1 MIFFAR
7 YDIIF
12 HNYYITFN
20 KIQEKIS
27 RRETEKKKGR
37 SYHLNSNQ
45 DIWKIIYGEIEKTYP
60 VAVVELWFKN
70 FELAYLDAERAFITT
85 TSEPYISIFNKKY
98 AAEIAELFE
107 RVLNF
112 SVTVTIFAKST
123 FSLEEALAKD
133 LLDDAPEQETPARKE
148 SKPTALKSEEETSHE
163 TETSFLPEKDYTFDN
178 FIVGSSNKL
187 AHAASVAVANHPTAY
202 NPLFLYGSSGLGKT
216 HLMKAV
222 ANEVKRQQPGFNI
235 LLIKGEDFTNELVR
249 SIEKKT
255 TAKFK
260 EKYRN
265 ADMLLI
271 DDIQFIAG
279 KVSTQEEFFHTFNS
293 LYDAGKQII
302 LTSDRPPKD
311 IQHLEERIQSRFE
324 GGLIVDIQPPDTE
337 LRIAILKRKAQLM
350 NVNLSDD
357 VLNFLGEN
365 VKSNIRQLEG
375 VIKKLGAYSLV
386 NGSRITVDTART
398 VLSGVISGTIPPALV
413 AEQIIE
419 TVSKRY
425 NISIEEIKGRK
436 RTTEI
441 TLARHIAIY
450 VIRNATN
457 LSLQNTAKIF
467 GRDHTTIL
475 SSIDVIKSKMAN
487 DSSFEYEIKN
497 LCNEFS

>member
-1 MIFFAR
+1 M
-7 YDIIF
+7 
-12 HNYYITFN
+12 
-20 KIQEKIS
+20 
-27 RRETEKKKGR
+27 
-37 SYHLNSNQ
+37 
-45 DIWKIIYGEIEKTYP
+45 
-60 VAVVELWFKN
+60 
-70 FELAYLDAERAFITT
+70 
-85 TSEPYISIFNKKY
+85 
-98 AAEIAELFE
+98 AAKE
-107 RVLNF
+107 
-112 SVTVTIFAKST
+112 
-123 FSLEEALAKD
+123 
-133 LLDDAPEQETPARKE
+133 DDDTPADAGTNFI
-148 SKPTALKSEEETSHE
+148 S
-163 TETSFLPEKDYTFDN
+163 EKDYTFEN

-216 HLMKAV
+216 HLMKAI
-222 ANEVKRQQPGFNI
+222 ANEIKRTTPDFNI
-235 LLIKGEDFTNELVR
+235 IFVKGEDFTNELVR

-337 LRIAILKRKAQLM
+337 LRVAILKRKAQLM
-350 NVNLSDD
+350 NVNLSDE
-357 VLNFLGEN
+357 VLSFLGEN

-386 NGSRITVDTART
+386 NGSKITIDTART
-398 VLSGVISGTIPPALV
+398 VLSGVISGTVPPALV

-419 TVSKRY
+419 NISKRY
-425 NISIEEIKGRK
+425 NVSIEDIKGKK

-441 TLARHIAIY
+441 ALARHISIY
-450 VIRNATN
+450 VIRNVTN

-475 SSIDVIKSKMAN
+475 SSIDVIKNKMAE
-487 DSSFEYEIKN
+487 DSSFEYEITN
-497 LCNEFS
+497 ICNEFS

>member
-1 MIFFAR
+1 MNA
-7 YDIIF
+7 
-12 HNYYITFN
+12 
-20 KIQEKIS
+20 
-27 RRETEKKKGR
+27 
-37 SYHLNSNQ
+37 NQ
-45 DIWKIIYGEIEKTYP
+45 DIWNVIYAEILKKYP
-60 VAVVELWFKN
+60 EPVIDLWLKN
-70 FELAYLDAERAFITT
+70 FELAYFDSELALITT
-85 TSEPYISIFNKKY
+85 TSEGFVEILNKKY
-98 AAEIAELFE
+98 APEIAELFE
-107 RVLNF
+107 TTLGF
-112 SVTVTIFAKST
+112 PLTVKIYAKSK
-123 FSLEEALAKD
+123 FSLAEALEKPTPTVELPAEPIMPEQPKKAEKPAEEEAPA
-133 LLDDAPEQETPARKE
+133 DAA
-148 SKPTALKSEEETSHE
+148 
-163 TETSFLPEKDYTFDN
+163 TSFISEKDYTFDN

-187 AHAASVAVANHPTAY
+187 AHAASVAVANHATAY

-222 ANEVKRQQPGFNI
+222 ANEVKRQKPEFNI
-235 LLIKGEDFTNELVR
+235 ILIKGEDFTNELVR

-279 KVSTQEEFFHTFNS
+279 KVSTQEEFFHTLNS
-293 LYDAGKQII
+293 LYHAGKQII

-350 NVNLSDD
+350 NVNLSDE
-357 VLNFLGEN
+357 VLSFLGEN

-386 NGSRITVDTART
+386 NGSKITIDTART
-398 VLSGVISGTIPPALV
+398 VLSGVISGTVPPALV

-419 TVSKRY
+419 NISKRY
-425 NISIEEIKGRK
+425 NISIEDIKGKK

-441 TLARHIAIY
+441 ALARHISIY
-450 VIRNATN
+450 VIRSVTN

-475 SSIDVIKSKMAN
+475 SSIDVIKNKMAE
-487 DSSFEYEIKN
+487 DSSFEYEITN
-497 LCNEFS
+497 ICNEFS

>member
-1 MIFFAR
+1 MNA
-7 YDIIF
+7 
-12 HNYYITFN
+12 
-20 KIQEKIS
+20 
-27 RRETEKKKGR
+27 
-37 SYHLNSNQ
+37 NQ
-45 DIWKIIYGEIEKTYP
+45 DIWNVIYAEILKKYP
-60 VAVVELWFKN
+60 EPVIDLWLKN
-70 FELAYLDAERAFITT
+70 FELAYFDSELALITT
-85 TSEPYISIFNKKY
+85 TSEGFVEILNKKY
-98 AAEIAELFE
+98 APEIAELFE
-107 RVLNF
+107 TTLGF
-112 SVTVTIFAKST
+112 PLTVKIYAKSK
-123 FSLEEALAKD
+123 FSLAEALEKPMPAAAELPTEPIITEQPKKAEKPAAKEEEEAPA
-133 LLDDAPEQETPARKE
+133 DAGTNFI
-148 SKPTALKSEEETSHE
+148 S
-163 TETSFLPEKDYTFDN
+163 EKDYTFDN

-222 ANEVKRQQPGFNI
+222 ANEVKRQKPEFNI
-235 LLIKGEDFTNELVR
+235 ILIKGEDFTNELVR

-265 ADMLLI
+265 AEMLLI

-337 LRIAILKRKAQLM
+337 LRVAILKRKAQLM
-350 NVNLSDD
+350 NVNLSDE

-386 NGSRITVDTART
+386 NGSKITIDTART
-398 VLSGVISGTIPPALV
+398 VLSGVISGTVPPALV

-419 TVSKRY
+419 NISKRY
-425 NISIEEIKGRK
+425 NISIEDIKGKK

-441 TLARHIAIY
+441 ALARHISIY
-450 VIRNATN
+450 VIRNVTN

-475 SSIDVIKSKMAN
+475 SSIDVIKNKMAE
-487 DSSFEYEIKN
+487 DSSFEYEITN
-497 LCNEFS
+497 ICNEFS

>member
-1 MIFFAR
+1 MNA
-7 YDIIF
+7 
-12 HNYYITFN
+12 
-20 KIQEKIS
+20 
-27 RRETEKKKGR
+27 
-37 SYHLNSNQ
+37 NQ
-45 DIWKIIYGEIEKTYP
+45 DIWNVIYAEILKKYP
-60 VAVVELWFKN
+60 EPVIDLWLKN
-70 FELAYLDAERAFITT
+70 FELAYFDSELALITT
-85 TSEPYISIFNKKY
+85 TSEGFVEILNKKY
-98 AAEIAELFE
+98 APEIAELFE
-107 RVLNF
+107 TTLGF
-112 SVTVTIFAKST
+112 PLTVKIYAKSK
-123 FSLEEALAKD
+123 FSLAEALEKPTPTVELPAEPIMPEQPKKAEKPAEEEA
-133 LLDDAPEQETPARKE
+133 PADGG
-148 SKPTALKSEEETSHE
+148 
-163 TETSFLPEKDYTFDN
+163 TSFISEKDYTFDN

-222 ANEVKRQQPGFNI
+222 ANEVKRQKPEFNI
-235 LLIKGEDFTNELVR
+235 ILIKGEDFTNELVR

-350 NVNLSDD
+350 NVNLSDE
-357 VLNFLGEN
+357 VLSFLGEN

-375 VIKKLGAYSLV
+375 VIKTLGAYSLV
-386 NGSRITVDTART
+386 NGSKITIDTART
-398 VLSGVISGTIPPALV
+398 VLSGVISGTVPPALV

-419 TVSKRY
+419 NISKRY
-425 NISIEEIKGRK
+425 NISIEDIKGKK

-441 TLARHIAIY
+441 ALARHISIY
-450 VIRNATN
+450 VIRSVTN

-475 SSIDVIKSKMAN
+475 SSIDVIKNKMAE
-487 DSSFEYEIKN
+487 DSSFEYEITN
-497 LCNEFS
+497 ICNEFS

>member
-1 MIFFAR
+1 MVFFGYTR
-7 YDIIF
+7 NIIAF
-12 HNYYITFN
+12 HIDVWKIYIYEAKERTVN
-20 KIQEKIS
+20 
-27 RRETEKKKGR
+27 
-37 SYHLNSNQ
+37 HLNANQ
-45 DIWKIIYGEIEKTYP
+45 DIWNVIYAEILKKYP
-60 VAVVELWFKN
+60 EPVIDLWLKN
-70 FELAYLDAERAFITT
+70 FELAYFDSELALITT
-85 TSEPYISIFNKKY
+85 TSEGFVEILNKKY
-98 AAEIAELFE
+98 APEIAEIFE
-107 RVLNF
+107 TTLGF
-112 SVTVTIFAKST
+112 PLTVKIFAKSKFNLT
-123 FSLEEALAKD
+123 EVLSEPAPAATAPTAPVIPENPKAEEKPAAKEEED
-133 LLDDAPEQETPARKE
+133 TPAE
-148 SKPTALKSEEETSHE
+148 AG
-163 TETSFLPEKDYTFDN
+163 TSFISEKDYTFDN

-187 AHAASVAVANHPTAY
+187 AHAASIAVANHPTAY

-222 ANEVKRQQPGFNI
+222 ANEVKRQKPEFNI
-235 LLIKGEDFTNELVR
+235 ILIKGEDFTNELVR

-260 EKYRN
+260 EKYRH

-337 LRIAILKRKAQLM
+337 LRVAILKRKAQLM
-350 NVNLSDD
+350 NVNLSDE

-386 NGSRITVDTART
+386 NGSKITVDTART
-398 VLSGVISGTIPPALV
+398 VLSGVISGTVPPALV

-419 TVSKRY
+419 NISKRY
-425 NISIEEIKGRK
+425 NVSIEDIKGKK

-441 TLARHIAIY
+441 ALARHISIY
-450 VIRNATN
+450 VIRNVTN

-475 SSIDVIKSKMAN
+475 SSIDVIKSKMAE
-487 DSSFEYEIKN
+487 DSSFEYEITN
-497 LCNEFS
+497 ICNEFS

>member
-1 MIFFAR
+1 M
-7 YDIIF
+7 
-12 HNYYITFN
+12 NT
-20 KIQEKIS
+20 
-27 RRETEKKKGR
+27 
-37 SYHLNSNQ
+37 NQ
-45 DIWKIIYGEIEKTYP
+45 DIWNIIFEAITRKYP
-60 VAVVELWFKN
+60 EPVIDLWFKN
-70 FELAYLDAERAFITT
+70 FELAYFDSDKALLTT
-85 TSEPYISIFNKKY
+85 TSEGFIEVLNKKY
-98 AAEIAELFE
+98 APEIAELFKDN
-107 RVLNF
+107 LG
-112 SVTVTIFAKST
+112 FALHVKICPKST
-123 FSLEEALAKD
+123 FDLQTALGEAPTHEMPIISAEPAPVEKPREEEA
-133 LLDDAPEQETPARKE
+133 PAE
-148 SKPTALKSEEETSHE
+148 GG
-163 TETSFLPEKDYTFDN
+163 TSFISEKDYTFDN

-187 AHAASVAVANHPTAY
+187 AHAASVAVANHPATAY

-222 ANEVKRQQPGFNI
+222 ANEVKRQQPSCNI
-235 LLIKGEDFTNELVR
+235 ILIKGEDFTNELVR
-249 SIEKKT
+249 ALEKKAI
-255 TAKFK
+255 AKFK

-279 KVSTQEEFFHTFNS
+279 KTSTQEEFFHTFNS

-350 NVNLSDD
+350 NVNLSDE

-386 NGSRITVDTART
+386 NGTRITAETART
-398 VLSGVISGTIPPALV
+398 VLSGVISGTVPPQIV

-419 TVSKRY
+419 NISKRY
-425 NISIEEIKGRK
+425 NVSVDDIKGKK

-441 TLARHIAIY
+441 ALARHIAVY
-450 VIRNATN
+450 VIRNVTN

-475 SSIDVIKSKMAN
+475 SSIDVIKNKMAD
-487 DSSFEYEIKN
+487 DSSFEYEITN
-497 LCNEFS
+497 ICNEFSS

>member
-1 MIFFAR
+1 MNA
-7 YDIIF
+7 
-12 HNYYITFN
+12 
-20 KIQEKIS
+20 
-27 RRETEKKKGR
+27 
-37 SYHLNSNQ
+37 NQ
-45 DIWKIIYGEIEKTYP
+45 DIWNVIYAEILKKYP
-60 VAVVELWFKN
+60 EPVIDLWLKN
-70 FELAYLDAERAFITT
+70 FELAYFDSELALITT
-85 TSEPYISIFNKKY
+85 TSEGFVEILNKKY
-98 AAEIAELFE
+98 APEIAELFE
-107 RVLNF
+107 TTLGF
-112 SVTVTIFAKST
+112 PLTVKIYAKSK
-123 FSLEEALAKD
+123 FSLAEALEKPTPTVELPAEPIMPEQPKKAEKPAEEEAPA
-133 LLDDAPEQETPARKE
+133 DAA
-148 SKPTALKSEEETSHE
+148 
-163 TETSFLPEKDYTFDN
+163 TSFISEKDYTFDN

-222 ANEVKRQQPGFNI
+222 ANEVKRQKPEFNI
-235 LLIKGEDFTNELVR
+235 ILIKGEDFTNELVR

-302 LTSDRPPKD
+302 LTSDRPPKA

-350 NVNLSDD
+350 NVNLSDE
-357 VLNFLGEN
+357 VLSFLGEN

-386 NGSRITVDTART
+386 NGSKITIDTART
-398 VLSGVISGTIPPALV
+398 VLSGVISGTVPPALV

-419 TVSKRY
+419 NISKRY
-425 NISIEEIKGRK
+425 NISIEDIKGKK

-441 TLARHIAIY
+441 ALARHISIY
-450 VIRNATN
+450 VIRSVTN

-475 SSIDVIKSKMAN
+475 SSIDVIKNKMAE
-487 DSSFEYEIKN
+487 DSSFEYEITN
-497 LCNEFS
+497 ICNEFS

>member
-1 MIFFAR
+1 MI
-7 YDIIF
+7 D
-12 HNYYITFN
+12 
-20 KIQEKIS
+20 
-27 RRETEKKKGR
+27 
-37 SYHLNSNQ
+37 
-45 DIWKIIYGEIEKTYP
+45 
-60 VAVVELWFKN
+60 LWFSN
-70 FELAYLDAERAFITT
+70 FELEYFDDERALITT
-85 TSEPYISIFNKKY
+85 TSEAFVDLFNKKY
-98 AAEIAELFE
+98 APDIASIFE
-107 RVLNF
+107 QTLNF
-112 SVTVTIFAKST
+112 HIDVKIFAKSK
-123 FSLEEALAKD
+123 FKLDEALAAGISAIKPVQESPHSAAKEKD
-133 LLDDAPEQETPARKE
+133 EE
-148 SKPTALKSEEETSHE
+148 PTHDTA
-163 TETSFLPEKDYTFDN
+163 FVGEKDYTFDN

-187 AHAASVAVANHPTAY
+187 AHAASVAVANNPAEQY
-202 NPLFLYGSSGLGKT
+202 NPLFLYGPSGLGKT
-216 HLMKAV
+216 HLMKAI
-222 ANEVKRQQPGFNI
+222 ANEVKRNRPEFNI
-235 LLIKGEDFTNELVR
+235 ILIKGEDFTNELVR

-255 TAKFK
+255 TTRFK

-293 LYDAGKQII
+293 LYDAGKQVI

-324 GGLIVDIQPPDTE
+324 GGLIVDIQPPETE
-337 LRIAILKRKAQLM
+337 LRIAILKRKAQLL

-375 VIKKLGAYSLV
+375 VIKKLGAYSFV
-386 NGSRITVDTART
+386 NGTKITVDTARN
-398 VLSGVISGTIPPALV
+398 VLSGVISGTVPPALV

-419 TVSKRY
+419 NISKRY
-425 NISIEEIKGRK
+425 NIAVEDIKGKK

-441 TLARHIAIY
+441 ALARHISIY
-450 VIRNATN
+450 VIRNVTN

-487 DSSFEYEIKN
+487 DSAFEYEIN
-497 LCNEFS
+497 SICNEFS

>member
-1 MIFFAR
+1 MNA
-7 YDIIF
+7 
-12 HNYYITFN
+12 
-20 KIQEKIS
+20 
-27 RRETEKKKGR
+27 
-37 SYHLNSNQ
+37 NQ
-45 DIWKIIYGEIEKTYP
+45 DIWNIIFDAIVKKYP
-60 VAVVELWFKN
+60 EAVIDLWFKN
-70 FELAYLDAERAFITT
+70 FELAYFDSEYALITT
-85 TSEPYISIFNKKY
+85 TSEGFIDVLNKKY
-98 AAEIAELFE
+98 APEIAEIFKNTLGFQ
-107 RVLNF
+107 LN
-112 SVTVTIFAKST
+112 VKIFAKST
-123 FSLEEALAKD
+123 FRLADALNNTNPDDEFAAPTPVTEPIKKEE
-133 LLDDAPEQETPARKE
+133 
-148 SKPTALKSEEETSHE
+148 KPSPKEEETPIDAGTAFIS
-163 TETSFLPEKDYTFDN
+163 EKDYTFDN

-222 ANEVKRQQPGFNI
+222 ANEVKHQQPHFNI
-235 LLIKGEDFTNELVR
+235 ILIKGEDFTNELVR

-337 LRIAILKRKAQLM
+337 LRVAILKRKAQLM
-350 NVNLSDD
+350 NVNISDE

-386 NGSRITVDTART
+386 NGSKITVDTART
-398 VLSGVISGTIPPALV
+398 VLAGVISGTVPPQIV

-419 TVSKRY
+419 NISKRY
-425 NISIEEIKGRK
+425 NVSTEDIKGKK

-441 TLARHIAIY
+441 ALARHISIY
-450 VIRNATN
+450 VIRHVTN

-475 SSIDVIKSKMAN
+475 SSIDVIKSRMAE
-487 DSSFEYEIKN
+487 DSSFEYEIN
-497 LCNEFS
+497 NICSEFS

>member
-1 MIFFAR
+1 M
-7 YDIIF
+7 
-12 HNYYITFN
+12 
-20 KIQEKIS
+20 
-27 RRETEKKKGR
+27 
-37 SYHLNSNQ
+37 NSNIA
-45 DIWKIIYGEIEKTYP
+45 IWNIVYDEILKKYP
-60 VAVVELWFKN
+60 EAVIELWFKN
-70 FELAYLDAERAFITT
+70 FELAHFDDERAFITT
-85 TSEPYISIFNKKY
+85 TSEAFVDLLNKRY
-98 AAEIAELFE
+98 APEIAEIFE
-107 RVLNF
+107 QVLKF
-112 SVTVTIFAKST
+112 HLSVKIFAKSK
-123 FSLEEALAKD
+123 FDLAEALTSEIAMPAKIKPEPIA
-133 LLDDAPEQETPARKE
+133 APEPTPEPVK
-148 SKPTALKSEEETSHE
+148 EEEPSHD
-163 TETSFLPEKDYTFDN
+163 TTFVSEKDYTFDN

-222 ANEVKRQQPGFNI
+222 ANEIKRTKPEFNI
-235 LLIKGEDFTNELVR
+235 ILIKGEDFTNELVR

-350 NVNLSDD
+350 DVHLSDD

-375 VIKKLGAYSLV
+375 VIKKLGAYSFV
-386 NGSRITVDTART
+386 NGTKITVDTARN
-398 VLSGVISGTIPPALV
+398 VLSGVISGTVPPSLV

-419 TVSKRY
+419 NISKRY
-425 NISIEEIKGRK
+425 NISTEDIKGKK

-441 TLARHIAIY
+441 ALARHIAVY
-450 VIRNATN
+450 VIRSATN
-457 LSLQNTAKIF
+457 LSLKNIAKIF
-467 GRDHTTIL
+467 GRDHTTLL
-475 SSIDVIKSKMAN
+475 SSIDVVKGKMAE
-487 DSSFEYEIKN
+487 DSAFEYEITSIIS
-497 LCNEFS
+497 EFS

>member
-1 MIFFAR
+1 MNA
-7 YDIIF
+7 
-12 HNYYITFN
+12 
-20 KIQEKIS
+20 
-27 RRETEKKKGR
+27 
-37 SYHLNSNQ
+37 NQ
-45 DIWKIIYGEIEKTYP
+45 DIWKIVYDEIVKKYP
-60 VAVVELWFKN
+60 DAVIDLWLKN
-70 FELAYLDAERAFITT
+70 FELAYFDSELALITT
-85 TSEPYISIFNKKY
+85 TSEGFVEILNKKY
-98 AAEIAELFE
+98 APEIAELFE
-107 RVLNF
+107 TTLGF
-112 SVTVTIFAKST
+112 HLTVKIYAKST
-123 FSLEEALAKD
+123 FDLAEVLSEPD
-133 LLDDAPEQETPARKE
+133 PEPETPVTVIIPEKTKKE
-148 SKPTALKSEEETSHE
+148 EKMAAKEDDDTPADAGTNFIS
-163 TETSFLPEKDYTFDN
+163 EKDYTFDN

-222 ANEVKRQQPGFNI
+222 ANEVKRQKPEFNI
-235 LLIKGEDFTNELVR
+235 ILIKGEDFTNELVR

-311 IQHLEERIQSRFE
+311 IQHLEERIQSRIE

-337 LRIAILKRKAQLM
+337 LRVAILKRKAQLM
-350 NVNLSDD
+350 NVNLSDEA
-357 VLNFLGEN
+357 LSFLGEN

-386 NGSRITVDTART
+386 NGSKITIDTART
-398 VLSGVISGTIPPALV
+398 VLSGVISGTVPPALV

-419 TVSKRY
+419 NISKRY
-425 NISIEEIKGRK
+425 NVSIEDIKGKK

-441 TLARHIAIY
+441 ALARHISIY
-450 VIRNATN
+450 VIRNVTN

-475 SSIDVIKSKMAN
+475 SSIDVIKNKMAE
-487 DSSFEYEIKN
+487 DSSFEYEITN
-497 LCNEFS
+497 ICNEFS

>member
-1 MIFFAR
+1 M
-7 YDIIF
+7 
-12 HNYYITFN
+12 
-20 KIQEKIS
+20 
-27 RRETEKKKGR
+27 
-37 SYHLNSNQ
+37 NSNR
-45 DIWKIIYGEIEKTYP
+45 DIWNIVYDEITKKYP
-60 VAVVELWFKN
+60 EAVIELWLKN
-70 FELAYLDAERAFITT
+70 FELEYFDDERALITT
-85 TSEPYISIFNKKY
+85 PTEGFVELFNKRY
-98 AAEIAELFE
+98 APDIAEIFE
-107 RVLNF
+107 QTLNF
-112 SVTVTIFAKST
+112 HLKVKIYAKST
-123 FSLEEALAKD
+123 FNLEAALSEDIPAAAVSSPAEKRI
-133 LLDDAPEQETPARKE
+133 EQEVHKDEDSPIENA
-148 SKPTALKSEEETSHE
+148 ETNFVS
-163 TETSFLPEKDYTFDN
+163 EKDYTFDN

-202 NPLFLYGSSGLGKT
+202 NPLFLYGASGLGKT

-222 ANEVKRQQPGFNI
+222 ANEVKRTKPDFNI
-235 LLIKGEDFTNELVR
+235 ILIKGEDFTNELVR

-337 LRIAILKRKAQLM
+337 LRVAILKRKAQIM

-375 VIKKLGAYSLV
+375 VIKKLGAYSFV
-386 NGSRITVDTART
+386 NGTKITVETARN
-398 VLSGVISGTIPPALV
+398 VLSGVITGTVPPSLV

-419 TVSKRY
+419 NISKRY
-425 NISIEEIKGRK
+425 NISVDDIKGKK

-441 TLARHIAIY
+441 ALARHIAIY
-450 VIRNATN
+450 VIRSVTN

-475 SSIDVIKSKMAN
+475 SSIDVIKSKMAD
-487 DSSFEYEIKN
+487 DSSFEYEIN
-497 LCNEFS
+497 SICNEFS

>member
-1 MIFFAR
+1 M
-7 YDIIF
+7 
-12 HNYYITFN
+12 
-20 KIQEKIS
+20 
-27 RRETEKKKGR
+27 
-37 SYHLNSNQ
+37 NSNTE
-45 DIWKIIYGEIEKTYP
+45 IWNIVYEKFISKYP
-60 VAVVELWFKN
+60 PTVVDLWFKN
-70 FELAYLDAERAFITT
+70 FELAYFDDERALITT
-85 TSEPYISIFNKKY
+85 TSETFVELLNKKY
-98 AAEIAELFE
+98 ANEIADLFE
-107 RVLNF
+107 ETFNF
-112 SVTVTIFAKST
+112 HLHVRIFAKST
-123 FSLEEALAKD
+123 FVPEEALAMD
-133 LLDDAPEQETPARKE
+133 ITPQPAPIPAMELIPQTPVAADTK
-148 SKPTALKSEEETSHE
+148 AEEKTYD
-163 TETSFLPEKDYTFDN
+163 TSFVSDNDYTFDN

-187 AHAASVAVANHPTAY
+187 AYAASVAVAKTPTAY

-222 ANEVKRQQPGFNI
+222 ANDVKGTKPNFNI
-235 LLIKGEDFTNELVR
+235 ILIKGEDFTNELVR

-255 TAKFK
+255 TAQFK

-350 NVNLSDD
+350 NVTLSDD

-375 VIKKLGAYSLV
+375 VIKKLGAYSFV
-386 NGSRITVDTART
+386 NGTKITVDTARN
-398 VLSGVISGTIPPALV
+398 VLSGVITGTVPPTVV

-419 TVSKRY
+419 NISKRY
-425 NISIEEIKGRK
+425 NISVEDIKSKK
-436 RTTEI
+436 RTNDI
-441 TLARHIAIY
+441 ALARHIAVY
-450 VIRNATN
+450 VIRSATT
-457 LSLQNTAKIF
+457 LSLKNIATIF
-467 GRDHTTIL
+467 GRDHTTLL
-475 SSIDVIKSKMAN
+475 SSIDVVKAKMAE
-487 DSSFEYEIKN
+487 DSTFDYEIN
-497 LCNEFS
+497 TIINEFNG

>member
-1 MIFFAR
+1 MNA
-7 YDIIF
+7 
-12 HNYYITFN
+12 
-20 KIQEKIS
+20 
-27 RRETEKKKGR
+27 
-37 SYHLNSNQ
+37 NQ
-45 DIWKIIYGEIEKTYP
+45 DIWNVIYAEILKKYP
-60 VAVVELWFKN
+60 EPVIDLWLKN
-70 FELAYLDAERAFITT
+70 FELAYFDSELALITT
-85 TSEPYISIFNKKY
+85 TSEGCVEILNKKN
-98 AAEIAELFE
+98 APEIAELFE
-107 RVLNF
+107 TTLGF
-112 SVTVTIFAKST
+112 PLTVKIYAKSK
-123 FSLEEALAKD
+123 FSLAEALEKPTPTVELPAEPIMPEQPKKAEKPAEEEAPA
-133 LLDDAPEQETPARKE
+133 DAA
-148 SKPTALKSEEETSHE
+148 
-163 TETSFLPEKDYTFDN
+163 TSFISEKDYTFDN

-222 ANEVKRQQPGFNI
+222 ANEVKRQKPEFNI
-235 LLIKGEDFTNELVR
+235 ILIKGEDFTNELVR

-350 NVNLSDD
+350 NVNLSDE
-357 VLNFLGEN
+357 VLSFLGEN

-386 NGSRITVDTART
+386 NGSKITIDTART
-398 VLSGVISGTIPPALV
+398 VLSGVISGTVPPALV

-419 TVSKRY
+419 NISKRY
-425 NISIEEIKGRK
+425 NISIEDIKGKK

-441 TLARHIAIY
+441 ALARHISIY
-450 VIRNATN
+450 VIRSVTN

-475 SSIDVIKSKMAN
+475 SSIDVIKNKMAE
-487 DSSFEYEIKN
+487 DSSFEYEITN
-497 LCNEFS
+497 ICNEFS